1 MLSESEIIP
10 VPLKQLQ
17 LIKGSQLN
25 KKVFNHFVM
34 TYEATVQHKI
44 KKKPRLHFNNYRNQ
58 CVSFSFILCRNQ
70 LFQLVTS
77 LLSPQRQ
84 KREEK

>member
-44 KKKPRLHFNNYRNQ
+44 KKNRGYILITTEINASVFHSF
-58 CVSFSFILCRNQ
+58 CVETSCFSL
-70 LFQLVTS
+70 
-77 LLSPQRQ
+77 
-84 KREEK
+84 